1 MDTLISMFLPLF
13 LNCGQTG
20 ACIQRNDIDIAVL
33 RQEGLKDVLGI
44 ILNTNCN
51 IINTKIVLICF
62 EKFQLPRLSTPF
74 FLA

>member
-1 MDTLISMFLPLF
+1 MFFMSTFMDTLISMFF

-44 ILNTNCN
+44 PDHLW
-51 IINTKIVLICF
+51 
-62 EKFQLPRLSTPF
+62 
-74 FLA
+74 